1 MPSGKKPD
9 VSKERVPS
17 DKKAEQLAEKATPE
31 PAAPTEKVPLDKE
44 PEVTKAKTP
53 TEDKPEVTIEKRS
66 VEENDEV
73 SKERAP
79 SLIKRERTPS
89 AEKIV
94 GTKPPIM
101 GVKPF
106 ALPRDRTG
114 TAPSAQSRV
123 GGSTPEKDASKPASE
138 EPAAKL
144 RGPPKF
150 GIGIGGVAGGGLL
163 AEMKQRQE
171 RAASLGRVRTTEV
184 IDLYNN
190 VVMMTKN
197 IPLMITV
204 DKLAL
209 LFRTQLYFEK
219 RSAFNEILYFFYEL
233 GTKKISQFP
242 ITPFKDSNF
251 EPPSCF

>member
-66 VEENDEV
+66 VEENVEV

-114 TAPSAQSRV
+114 TGPSAQSRV

-150 GIGIGGVAGGGLL
+150 GIGIGGAAGGGLL

-184 IDLYNN
+184 I
-190 VVMMTKN
+190 
-197 IPLMITV
+197 
-204 DKLAL
+204 L
-209 LFRTQLYFEK
+209 LIYATML
-219 RSAFNEILYFFYEL
+219 
-233 GTKKISQFP
+233 
-242 ITPFKDSNF
+242 
-251 EPPSCF
+251 